1 MRKPLGS
8 ITSINEKQVEIH
20 KKLAGEYTMQE
31 GVMPIPSSKSQNTN
45 SSTFYGNQ
53 PSSENQEE
61 EKQRKLLAYLQ
72 TLNKKYSG
80 CISEKPSL
88 HN

>member
-1 MRKPLGS
+1 
-8 ITSINEKQVEIH
+8 
-20 KKLAGEYTMQE
+20 MQE
-31 GVMPIPSSKSQNTN
+31 DVMPIPSSKSQNTK
-45 SSTFYGNQ
+45 SSTFNGNQ
-53 PSSENQEE
+53 PSSENPEE

-80 CISEKPSL
+80 GIPEKASR